1 MSSQNK
7 PISDDIL
14 DGIFAEKDILQ
25 SQDTKGLS
33 ISNNQSFDEEEK
45 EEKSR
50 DHRESFSSKITE
62 QKTVRDQNTQ
72 TCFCHLWK

>member
-14 DGIFAEKDILQ
+14 DGIFAEKDK
-25 SQDTKGLS
+25 SQDTKGWS
-33 ISNNQSFDEEEK
+33 ISNNQYFDEQEK
-45 EEKSR
+45 EERSK
-50 DHRESFSSKITE
+50 DHRELFSSKITE
-62 QKTVRDQNTQ
+62 QKSVRDQNTQ